1 MAAPRK
7 NVEINAVKKALD
19 VWGIGGK
26 QANRKFIE
34 LVRVIENLNEGE
46 LVMKAGDLTKDFVG
60 ATVSF
65 KGNSFVLNDIDTP
78 PVVRYN
84 RFYSEGD
91 ETDTESE
98 ASSDYAIQPAA
109 TPFGRITLVLDS
121 KLWRLHKNTIVTLSN
136 LPD

>member
-26 QANRKFIE
+26 QASSKFIE

-65 KGNSFVLNDIDTP
+65 KGNTFVLNDIDTP
-78 PVVRYN
+78 PVRYN
-84 RFYSEGD
+84 RFYSDGIES
-91 ETDTESE
+91 DTENDPSSE
-98 ASSDYAIQPAA
+98 YAL
-109 TPFGRITLVLDS
+109 TPTGTSFGKITLVLDS